1 MWYFGQINH
10 TESTSSALSLPFGA
24 IDDSVGAALTT
35 DATRRSPSP
44 RRLTGGVLGALLLV
58 ATLGTTMVAWVGS
71 PAAAGAGPIVT
82 PIERSGAPAQEPVPA
97 PEPVDVPAP
106 RTYSEQLA
114 RGTSSSRSGTTG
126 VVPHQPY
133 NYWSWPES
141 GYEEISDTL
150 TVQEADP
157 QGHYYWAHSFILRG
171 GDQGYSGLQVGSAPQ
186 NTKIAMFA
194 IWGATAAE
202 GASCRTYDNEGSGWT
217 CRVDPYQWLAGRPYE
232 LRTVRDEIT
241 PQGTWIKGTIIDT
254 VTGVVTVIG
263 RIRVPPT
270 WGDMVGFSSWT
281 EWFGPALPTCAAFP
295 RSRVT
300 WDAPRAIAAGGRVD
314 RPGLSEALVQS
325 THPAKACPSHTFIT
339 TGARRAVVQTVTAT
353 PWAPFVSWSTLVDRQ
368 YRDVVGRAPTAAE
381 RDGWTPDLTSG
392 ARRPGE
398 VVATLRRSRDNVT
411 FVDPVARLYYAYF
424 RRSPDAAGLAY
435 WVGERRQGRR
445 SLVAVSSSYASSAEF
460 KRTYGA
466 LTDSAFVDL
475 VYRNVLGRSGDAAG
489 RAYWTNE
496 LTSGRKSRGGVMV
509 AFSESAEHRTIRA
522 MTVDASV
529 LHILV
534 LGRAPTA
541 AEFYVTVDEVGQGM
555 SWATLA
561 HTLLVSAEYGR
572 RISG

>member
-1 MWYFGQINH
+1 MNH
-10 TESTSSALSLPFGA
+10 TASTSFVLSLRSEAVSDPDSDALS
-24 IDDSVGAALTT
+24 S
-35 DATRRSPSP
+35 DARRRFPPRSP
-44 RRLTGGVLGALLLV
+44 RRLIGRVPGALLVV
-58 ATLGTTMVAWVGS
+58 ATVVATAVAWVGG
-71 PAAAGAGPIVT
+71 PAAAAGGPVAT
-82 PIERSGAPAQEPVPA
+82 PIGQSGALAQEADLA
-97 PEPVDVPAP
+97 PEPMDVPVP
-106 RTYSEQLA
+106 RTYSDQLA
-114 RGTSSSRSGTTG
+114 RGTSSPRSGATG

-133 NYWSWPES
+133 SYWSWPES
-141 GYEEISDTL
+141 GYEEVSATL
-150 TVQEADP
+150 TVQDADP
-157 QGHYYWAHSFILRG
+157 QGHYYWAHSFRLRG

-186 NTKIAMFA
+186 GTKIALFA

-217 CRVDPYQWLAGRPYE
+217 CRIDPYQWVAGRPYV
-232 LRTVRDEIT
+232 LRTVRDQIT
-241 PQGTWIKGTIIDT
+241 AEGTWIKGTIIDT

-295 RSRVT
+295 RSRVA
-300 WDAPRAIAAGGRVD
+300 WDEPRAIAKGGRVD
-314 RPGLSEALVQS
+314 SPALREGVVQS
-325 THPAKACPSHTFIT
+325 THPAKACPSDTFIT
-339 TGARRAVVQTVTAT
+339 TGARRADVQTVTPT
-353 PWAPFVSWSTLVDRQ
+353 PWAPFASWSTLVDRQ
-368 YRDVVGRAPTAAE
+368 YQDVVGRAPTAAE
-381 RDGWTPDLTSG
+381 RDSWTPDLTSG

-398 VVATLRRSRDNVT
+398 VVAALRRSRDNVA

-424 RRSPDAAGLAY
+424 RRSPDPAGLSY
-435 WVGERRQGRR
+435 WVGERRRGRR
-445 SLVAVSSSYASSAEF
+445 SLVSVSSSYASSAEF
-460 KRTYGA
+460 QRTYGA

-496 LTSGRKSRGGVMV
+496 LSSGRKSRGGVMV
-509 AFSESAEHRTIRA
+509 GFSESAEHRNARA
-522 MTVDASV
+522 VIVDASV

-541 AEFYVTVDEVGQGM
+541 AEVYVTVDEVGRGT